1 MTAAMRNFLV
11 KFGAGL
17 AASGL
22 MAFAGAFLGMYVLN
36 SQQNTSIASIER
48 DMQRHDVRIDRLE
61 TRSEAQGKELAKLS
75 MLVPM
80 VEEMRG
86 DIKKIL
92 PLLSR
97 GQN

>member
-1 MTAAMRNFLV
+1 MTAAMRDFLV

-22 MAFAGAFLGMYVLN
+22 MAFAGAFLGMCVLN
-36 SQQNTSIASIER
+36 SQHTSSIANIER
-48 DMQRHDVRIDRLE
+48 DMQRHDVRIERLE

-92 PLLSR
+92 PLLAR

>member
-1 MTAAMRNFLV
+1 MTAAMRNFFV
-11 KFGAGL
+11 KFGASL
-17 AASGL
+17 VASGL
-22 MAFAGAFLGMYVLN
+22 MAFFGSFLAMHVLN
-36 SQQNTSIASIER
+36 AQQTTYIANLER
-48 DMQRHDVRIDRLE
+48 DVQRHDVRIERLE
-61 TRSEAQGKELAKLS
+61 THSEEQGKELAKLS

-92 PLLSR
+92 PLLAR

>member
-1 MTAAMRNFLV
+1 MTAAMRDFLV
-11 KFGAGL
+11 KFGAAL

-22 MAFAGAFLGMYVLN
+22 MSFFGAFLGMYVLN
-36 SQQNTSIASIER
+36 SQQNSSIVNIER
-48 DMQRHDVRIDRLE
+48 DMQRHDVRIERLE

-92 PLLSR
+92 PMLAR

>member
-1 MTAAMRNFLV
+1 MTDAMRNFLV
-11 KFGAGL
+11 KFGAAL

-22 MAFAGAFLGMYVLN
+22 MSFFGVFIGMYVLN
-36 SQQNTSIASIER
+36 AQQNTSIANIER
-48 DMQRHDVRIDRLE
+48 DMQRHDARLERLE
-61 TRSEAQGKELAKLS
+61 TRSEAYGKELAKLS

-92 PLLSR
+92 PTLSR

>member
-1 MTAAMRNFLV
+1 MTAAMRDFFV
-11 KFGAGL
+11 KFGASL
-17 AASGL
+17 VASGL
-22 MAFAGAFLGMYVLN
+22 MAFFGSFLAMYVLN
-36 SQQNTSIASIER
+36 AQHTTYINNLER
-48 DMQRHDVRIDRLE
+48 DIQRHDVRIERLE

-92 PLLSR
+92 PLLAR

>member
-1 MTAAMRNFLV
+1 MTAAIRDFLV
-11 KFGAGL
+11 KFGAAL
-17 AASGL
+17 ASS
-22 MAFAGAFLGMYVLN
+22 AFMSFFGAFLGMYVLN
-36 SQQNTSIASIER
+36 SQQNSSIVNLER
-48 DMQRHDVRIDRLE
+48 DMQRHDVRIERLE

>member
-1 MTAAMRNFLV
+1 MTAAMRDFLV
-11 KFGAGL
+11 KFGAAL

-22 MAFAGAFLGMYVLN
+22 MSFFGACLGMYVLN
-36 SQQNTSIASIER
+36 SQQNTSIANIER

-92 PLLSR
+92 PLLAR